1 MIFKFHHT
9 KTANLCNFLC
19 KINVIMFNIL
29 SQLQYVRERLCLRV
43 PIINNT
49 LYQTQWAMFLQIKTH
64 WLCSQQKQWY
74 QIAPAKDNSN
84 NTSTLKTLE
93 KAPIYS
99 ISMTSYTPYN
109 HRQSHIKPAD
119 RGFSPGLQDLF
130 TPDIFFISPHGCSTW
145 KNYSDK
151 VEDLVEQ
158 LYFH

>member
-1 MIFKFHHT
+1 M
-9 KTANLCNFLC
+9 
-19 KINVIMFNIL
+19 
-29 SQLQYVRERLCLRV
+29 RERLCLRV

-74 QIAPAKDNSN
+74 QISPAKDNSN
-84 NTSTLKTLE
+84 NTSTLKT
-93 KAPIYS
+93 PIYS
-99 ISMTSYTPYN
+99 IYMTSYPPYN
-109 HRQSHIKPAD
+109 HRQTHIKPAD

-130 TPDIFFISPHGCSTW
+130 TPDIFFFISPHGRSTW